1 LRTGI
6 YRFSAVI
13 FRLTNKNNRGGA
25 AMAKKNVA
33 EIIEERKKMA
43 EDLSVFMIKGTTV
56 ESRVFLNRIIRFDNG
71 VKYLRGRLGLK
82 NFDTAGAMELINRC
96 NRVGEDFKQLVLD
109 IEEFIQKQ
117 KNNSGNS
124 GTNDGNG
131 VEESTAETVEIR
143 TK

>member
-1 LRTGI
+1 
-6 YRFSAVI
+6 
-13 FRLTNKNNRGGA
+13 
-25 AMAKKNVA
+25 MAKKNVA

>member
-1 LRTGI
+1 
-6 YRFSAVI
+6 
-13 FRLTNKNNRGGA
+13 LTNKNNRGGA